1 MFFCALVQS
10 EKNKIEQ
17 LDPNDFTYID
27 RAADIF
33 FDEWNKS
40 QPQLNKALTTLE
52 WNTVKKIQGFL
63 CQGLVFG
70 INIRDLLESFL
81 SLDPFFNFRGI
92 MVGSLGL
99 LVPTTSHQHPTIK
112 ANGGHC
118 SSGCP

>member
-52 WNTVKKIQGFL
+52 WNTVKKYKGFFVKGWFL
-63 CQGLVFG
+63 ASTLG
-70 INIRDLLESFL
+70 IF
-81 SLDPFFNFRGI
+81 
-92 MVGSLGL
+92 
-99 LVPTTSHQHPTIK
+99 
-112 ANGGHC
+112 
-118 SSGCP
+118 

>member
-1 MFFCALVQS
+1 MNGCRYLLNLIFEIPQVPPVPPLFLSNTYPDPWQMFFCALVQS

-52 WNTVKKIQGFL
+52 WNTVKKYKGFFVKGWFL
-63 CQGLVFG
+63 ASTLG
-70 INIRDLLESFL
+70 IF
-81 SLDPFFNFRGI
+81 
-92 MVGSLGL
+92 
-99 LVPTTSHQHPTIK
+99 
-112 ANGGHC
+112 
-118 SSGCP
+118 